1 VTSGLDPSVVDDVLA
16 RLRADGETT
25 ARALAVA
32 ALDRSGDA
40 AVVVAALR
48 LLGEDE
54 SGLDRAEE
62 LGWLRRVDGRVAV
75 DDPLIRTAA
84 AHLVAP
90 ASRRAAHR
98 ALAAALD
105 RPGDAIARAL
115 HLADGTDVP
124 DDGVA
129 TSVLRVATEAARR
142 GRFTEAA
149 HLAERAIALSATD
162 PVRSAATL
170 HALAWWLDAADVD
183 GVTRTGA
190 AATALADLANAA
202 PSDTDRFDGQEPP
215 GLDDTR
221 LTIDH
226 ATARALR
233 FAAEAA
239 TWFSDGVRPAET
251 PDDASIDCTGTT
263 DRPISPAFWALRR
276 HRRTR
281 IDEAIHDGRHTLLVR
296 DRSDLLSGLDEAGRA
311 FHQARGW
318 RHTGDLRAARAEAH
332 RASILWPRADHA
344 DARRLRILVADLDL
358 LQGRSDDVLASLHSA
373 IDAAGASGFDVELED
388 QARRIRGRHQL
399 VVDPTRSLVD
409 VVDAWIA
416 ANGGVRGEIEQL
428 VRAALLAGD
437 AVAASQAAD
446 LADRHAL
453 PIEAGEA
460 RIVAASLTIGAD
472 RRALA
477 ARADQ
482 QLARCGVRCWDGRL
496 ALLLALGATA
506 ASAERDESLDLL
518 TAAELRVA
526 EAVGDGLTNREVA
539 AQLFLSV
546 KTVDFHLQQIYRKL
560 GIRSRT
566 ELVVRLTRPAAPR
579 GTS

>member
-1 VTSGLDPSVVDDVLA
+1 MRRSTAPA
-16 RLRADGETT
+16 PPT
-25 ARALAVA
+25 ARSHL
-32 ALDRSGDA
+32 RSGRCA
-40 AVVVAALR
+40 
-48 LLGEDE
+48 GT
-54 SGLDRAEE
+54 G
-62 LGWLRRVDGRVAV
+62 
-75 DDPLIRTAA
+75 
-84 AHLVAP
+84 AP
-90 ASRRAAHR
+90 ASTRRSTTA
-98 ALAAALD
+98 
-105 RPGDAIARAL
+105 
-115 HLADGTDVP
+115 GTRSWC
-124 DDGVA
+124 A
-129 TSVLRVATEAARR
+129 T
-142 GRFTEAA
+142 GR
-149 HLAERAIALSATD
+149 ICC
-162 PVRSAATL
+162 PVST
-170 HALAWWLDAADVD
+170 
-183 GVTRTGA
+183 
-190 AATALADLANAA
+190 
-202 PSDTDRFDGQEPP
+202 
-215 GLDDTR
+215 
-221 LTIDH
+221 
-226 ATARALR
+226 
-233 FAAEAA
+233 
-239 TWFSDGVRPAET
+239 RPAGHSTRRVHGAT
-251 PDDASIDCTGTT
+251 PATCG
-263 DRPISPAFWALRR
+263 PLGPR
-276 HRRTR
+276 H
-281 IDEAIHDGRHTLLVR
+281 
-296 DRSDLLSGLDEAGRA
+296 
-311 FHQARGW
+311 
-318 RHTGDLRAARAEAH
+318 
-332 RASILWPRADHA
+332 